1 MRVSPFLNW
10 RSSGMLPQNGYR
22 GIVSGDVPARVAVY
36 YADSKISPITT
47 SQSVGTVAL
56 FINFGFSAI
65 DTRYSQQKVRFL
77 SSNSFSFICVT
88 LSTTNGPSAYL
99 IKLAAE
105 MPVAWNQSQLQS
117 ISTPV
122 SLTTIYIYKLS

>member
-22 GIVSGDVPARVAVY
+22 GIVSGDAPARVAVC

-47 SQSVGTVAL
+47 PQSVGTVAL

-65 DTRYSQQKVRFL
+65 DSGYSQQKVRFL
-77 SSNSFSFICVT
+77 SSRSFSFICVT
-88 LSTTNGPSAYL
+88 LSTTNGPAHL
-99 IKLAAE
+99 IKLVE
-105 MPVAWNQSQLQS
+105 MLPVAWKQSQLQS

>member
-22 GIVSGDVPARVAVY
+22 GIVSGDAPARVAVC

-47 SQSVGTVAL
+47 PQSVGTVAL

-65 DTRYSQQKVRFL
+65 DSRYSEQKVV
-77 SSNSFSFICVT
+77 FSARDLFH
-88 LSTTNGPSAYL
+88 LF
-99 IKLAAE
+99 
-105 MPVAWNQSQLQS
+105 
-117 ISTPV
+117 V
-122 SLTTIYIYKLS
+122 SLSPRQTAQRI